1 MEMLN
6 YIKHYYEKIKGKLI
20 SIPNQY
26 QGVILLLILLTL
38 FFKG

>member
-6 YIKHYYEKIKGKLI
+6 YIKHYYETVKGKIL
-20 SIPNQY
+20 SASNQY
-26 QGVILLLILLTL
+26 QGIILLLILLTL